1 MNNTNSSP
9 PIDRGGMARTRPT
22 RRGSAINA
30 VLLGLLGIFEA
41 AFDMLSLVAAL
52 LGGIARDT
60 GSTSNT
66 SSYPSVATEEMH
78 QFAPQIGV
86 MENPARRPVGITI
99 IAILLGLLG
108 ILEFGFGALA
118 LVTSLVDRFVLPLQS
133 PAVGAA
139 LGVYYMVLG
148 MVKLFF
154 VWGLYRLQRWAF
166 WATVVIAAVSLLSS
180 ILGVTEPAPTVW
192 GFLADLVIPAAIL
205 VYFVVDSNVRNA
217 FHI

>member
-1 MNNTNSSP
+1 
-9 PIDRGGMARTRPT
+9 MARTQPA

-30 VLLGLLGIFEA
+30 ILLGLLGIFEA
-41 AFDMLSLVAAL
+41 AFDMLSLLAAF

-60 GSTSNT
+60 SSTSNMN
-66 SSYPSVATEEMH
+66 SNPSVATEEPH
-78 QFAPQIGV
+78 QLASQIMV
-86 MENPARRPVGITI
+86 KEIPAKRPVGITI
-99 IAILLGLLG
+99 ITILLGLLS

-118 LVTSLVDRFVLPLQS
+118 LVTSLLDRFVLPLQS

-139 LGVYYMVLG
+139 LGVYYVVLG
-148 MVKLFF
+148 LVKLFF

-166 WATVVIAAVSLLSS
+166 WATVFIAAVSLLSS

-205 VYFVVDSNVRNA
+205 VYFVVDSNVRKA

>member
-1 MNNTNSSP
+1 MNDTNSSP
-9 PIDRGGMARTRPT
+9 PIYRGGMARTRPT
-22 RRGSAINA
+22 RRGSPINA
-30 VLLGLLGIFEA
+30 ILLGLLGIFEA

-52 LGGIARDT
+52 LGGIARET

-66 SSYPSVATEEMH
+66 SSNPSVATEELH
-78 QFAPQIGV
+78 QLAPQIGV
-86 MENPARRPVGITI
+86 MEKPARRPVGITI

-118 LVTSLVDRFVLPLQS
+118 LVTSLLDRFVLPLQS

-166 WATVVIAAVSLLSS
+166 WATVFIAAVSLLSS
-180 ILGVTEPAPTVW
+180 VLGVTEPAPTIW
-192 GFLADLVIPAAIL
+192 GFLAGLVIPAVIL
-205 VYFVVDSNVRNA
+205 VYIVVDSNVRKA
-217 FHI
+217 FRI

>member
-166 WATVVIAAVSLLSS
+166 WATVFIAAVSLLSS

-192 GFLADLVIPAAIL
+192 GFLADLVIPATIL
-205 VYFVVDSNVRNA
+205 IYFVVDSNVRKA

>member
-1 MNNTNSSP
+1 MNDTE
-9 PIDRGGMARTRPT
+9 REMARTRPT

-41 AFDMLSLVAAL
+41 AFDMLSLLAAL
-52 LGGIARDT
+52 LGGVARDT
-60 GSTSNT
+60 GSTNNT
-66 SSYPSVATEEMH
+66 SSNPSVATEELH
-78 QFAPQIGV
+78 QLAPQIGV
-86 MENPARRPVGITI
+86 TENPARRPVGITI

-108 ILEFGFGALA
+108 IFEFGFGALA
-118 LVTSLVDRFVLPLQS
+118 LVTSLLDRFLLPLQS

-148 MVKLFF
+148 LVKFFF

-166 WATVVIAAVSLLSS
+166 WATVFIAVISLLSS
-180 ILGVTEPAPTVW
+180 ILGVTEPSPTVW

-205 VYFVVDSNVRNA
+205 VYFVVDSNVRKA
-217 FHI
+217 FRI

>member
-166 WATVVIAAVSLLSS
+166 WATVFIAAVSLLSS

-205 VYFVVDSNVRNA
+205 IYFVVDSNVRSA

>member
-192 GFLADLVIPAAIL
+192 GFLADLVIPATIL
-205 VYFVVDSNVRNA
+205 IYFVVDSNVRKA

>member
-1 MNNTNSSP
+1 
-9 PIDRGGMARTRPT
+9 MARTQPA

-30 VLLGLLGIFEA
+30 ILLGLLGIFEA
-41 AFDMLSLVAAL
+41 AFDMLSLLAAF

-60 GSTSNT
+60 SSTSNMN
-66 SSYPSVATEEMH
+66 SNPSVATEEPH
-78 QFAPQIGV
+78 QLASQIGV
-86 MENPARRPVGITI
+86 IEKPARRPVGITF
-99 IAILLGLLG
+99 IAILLGLLS

-118 LVTSLVDRFVLPLQS
+118 LVTSLLDRFVLPLQS

-139 LGVYYMVLG
+139 LGVYYLVLG
-148 MVKLFF
+148 LVKLFF

-166 WATVVIAAVSLLSS
+166 WATVFIAAVSLLSS

-205 VYFVVDSNVRNA
+205 VYFVVDSNVRKA